1 MPDAPLTKEKMHR
14 LRVPAFVLFSLA
26 VHGAVGVALFAHPKA
41 PDRDPPPFL
50 AGETFDLAVTQ
61 APEPE
66 KQAIVPVP
74 AETSTTD
81 PGATAPKPTPT
92 ATAHRPAPP
101 SPTTNTGTAETN
113 GSALTYGAV
122 GDRSAIDIAV
132 AFTRSFAQASSTDPY
147 WDSVPFGD
155 YGSTD
160 VTFVLA
166 EDGKLESWTAAT
178 TPSVAL
184 TRAIDS
190 TVALI
195 KGRSFVALG
204 RTTKLHVSARIS
216 PDETHDGHYAV
227 GGSYAGGEGNAFF
240 ALRSGR
246 RVDVTVRPTR

>member
-1 MPDAPLTKEKMHR
+1 MHR
-14 LRVPAFVLFSLA
+14 LRVPAFILFSLA
-26 VHGAVGVALFAHPKA
+26 VHGAVGVAILAHPKD
-41 PDRDPPPFL
+41 PDRDPPPLL

-66 KQAIVPVP
+66 KQTILPAP
-74 AETSTTD
+74 AETTTD
-81 PGATAPKPTPT
+81 PGATATKPANTTP
-92 ATAHRPAPP
+92 AHHGAPP
-101 SPTTNTGTAETN
+101 SPTTNTGATEHDTT
-113 GSALTYGAV
+113 ALTYGAV

-147 WDSVPFGD
+147 WESVPFGD
-155 YGSTD
+155 YGGAD
-160 VTFVLA
+160 VTFVLS
-166 EDGKLESWTAAT
+166 EDGKLESWTASA

-227 GGSYAGGEGNAFF
+227 GGSYVGGEGNAFF
-240 ALRSGR
+240 ALRTGR
-246 RVDVTVRPTR
+246 RVDVTIGQGTVRPAR